1 MQKFYTIYMFY
12 TAKQE
17 KFYTIYTFYTAK
29 QERNLKD
36 VKEERSA

>member
-17 KFYTIYTFYTAK
+17 KFYTIYAFYTAQK
-29 QERNLKD
+29 ERNLKD

>member
-17 KFYTIYTFYTAK
+17 KFYTIYTFYTAQK
-29 QERNLKD
+29 ERNLKD